1 MNKVMEA
8 LRSSNSN
15 VRETAM
21 QSLVEIGRQEYN
33 VMGNYMQ
40 VIADATFHLARTDE
54 SEVGS

>member
-1 MNKVMEA
+1 MQEERDFIMNKVMEA

-40 VIADATFHLARTDE
+40 VIAE
-54 SEVGS
+54 